1 MKKEIFDYL
10 IPLYEITKKFRKNRL
25 IKGYDFRTSE
35 NRLKLKN
42 GKLESIEVE
51 TSTASH
57 QLVEEC
63 MLLAN
68 IDQ

>member
-1 MKKEIFDYL
+1 MKSLRSLE
-10 IPLYEITKKFRKNRL
+10 KNRL

-51 TSTASH
+51 TSTTH

-68 IDQ
+68 IEASKK